1 MRLFYAIENYVFM
14 QTKMG
19 PTNKR
24 SAVVGIFVLLGLRI
38 AYCNTIADGNG
49 PMDVL
54 M

>member
-1 MRLFYAIENYVFM
+1 MSLCR
-14 QTKMG
+14 QKCQG

-24 SAVVGIFVLLGLRI
+24 AAVVGIFMLLGLRI